1 MRWIAQLFRRRTR
14 LRDGTSLADF
24 IDQNAAFL
32 VQKGIYEYARAR
44 AGHYAKVLFG
54 EEGFQRA
61 VEQSRWRAY
70 PLGLAMVGEAVE
82 GVIREH
88 AHSPAAV
95 QQAVFALV
103 LSVFDRYPTPAALGE
118 AAWAESRVELDRRLH
133 LIATHARKSAQDIP
147 EPFVQRYFD
156 CMPIHPKL
164 RGSDFPTIRN
174 YLRITMCNI
183 HDELTKRIDLDSV
196 LQDLRSGKD

>member
-1 MRWIAQLFRRRTR
+1 M
-14 LRDGTSLADF
+14 
-24 IDQNAAFL
+24 
-32 VQKGIYEYARAR
+32 
-44 AGHYAKVLFG
+44 
-54 EEGFQRA
+54 
-61 VEQSRWRAY
+61 
-70 PLGLAMVGEAVE
+70 
-82 GVIREH
+82 
-88 AHSPAAV
+88 
-95 QQAVFALV
+95 FALV

-133 LIATHARKSAQDIP
+133 LIATHAPNRSANATQAPHIP

-164 RGSDFPTIRN
+164 SGSDFPTIRN

>member
-1 MRWIAQLFRRRTR
+1 MDCTAVSARGTR

-88 AHSPAAV
+88 AHSHSRRAASRLR
-95 QQAVFALV
+95 A
-103 LSVFDRYPTPAALGE
+103 RALG
-118 AAWAESRVELDRRLH
+118 L
-133 LIATHARKSAQDIP
+133 
-147 EPFVQRYFD
+147 
-156 CMPIHPKL
+156 
-164 RGSDFPTIRN
+164 
-174 YLRITMCNI
+174 
-183 HDELTKRIDLDSV
+183 
-196 LQDLRSGKD
+196 